1 VFSHALVYFANIER
15 QTNEKRTRTWKKTMR
30 NIYKVLMAT
39 WTLLASA
46 GGASAEIIA
55 RGVEFTPGAVNS
67 VHLQGTSKS
76 AIVYGVANDTR
87 PAVDLILLSH
97 HRRDVLW
104 AARPL
109 VDAGAKAIAPLAE
122 RALIEKP
129 EEFWEEF
136 RTKRFHD
143 YAQQSTK
150 ILDRSLAVERWV
162 VAGDEIDLGGIKL
175 QVIETPGFT
184 RGSISYVT
192 DVDNTRI
199 VFTGDMIYAPGKIL
213 DLYSFQDAIAEA
225 KIGGYHGYGG
235 RLSALVASID
245 QMLLLKPDVLVPLR
259 GEVMRRPT
267 VALTRLKLQVQQL
280 YKDYLS
286 TTALN
291 WYFKQERM
299 TLSAKGILDEK
310 QEVSLMPYSLH
321 EETPEWIWVH
331 GTSRLVIAEN
341 GYAML
346 IDCGNDGVIDAVKD
360 LIERGLVKQVDSIFV
375 THYHDDHTNSV
386 QKAAEFF
393 RCPVYAVA
401 LYVDILENP
410 GNYHM
415 PCLHHNPIKDVVSKQ
430 DGETMMFHEFKMTFH
445 SFPGQTFYHGALLVE
460 KDEHLPVYF
469 IGDAFSP
476 SGMDDYCVLN
486 RNLMHEN
493 DGYLMCLDRVRKLG
507 DEYWLINEHI
517 PHIFRFTESELDY
530 LETQFRKRI
539 KTVSKLI
546 PWDDPNYGVDEQWAM
561 IYPYGSTSKKG
572 EIREFEIALT
582 NHSSRKR
589 RYDVKL
595 RIPEG
600 AKIVSLETSA
610 VIAGGTL
617 GVVRAKVQMPSTAGL
632 YLIRVDI
639 ASQGIDVRDW
649 IEAMVVV
656 D

>member
-1 VFSHALVYFANIER
+1 MRYVYA
-15 QTNEKRTRTWKKTMR
+15 
-30 NIYKVLMAT
+30 VLMLV
-39 WTLLASA
+39 WTLQVTALEGNAENIAS
-46 GGASAEIIA
+46 
-55 RGVEFTPGAVNS
+55 GVKFTAGAVNS

-76 AIVYGVANDTR
+76 AIVYGVAHDLL
-87 PAVDLILLSH
+87 PDVDLILLSH

-109 VDAGAKAIAPLAE
+109 VEAGAKAIAPLAE
-122 RALIEKP
+122 RSLIEKP
-129 EEFWEEF
+129 QEFWEEF

-150 ILDRSLAVERWV
+150 ILDRAIAVDRWV
-162 VAGDEIDLGGIKL
+162 VSGDEIDLGGITL

-192 DVDNTRI
+192 DIDDKRI
-199 VFTGDMIYAPGKIL
+199 VFTGDMIYAPGKVL
-213 DLYSFQDAIAEA
+213 DLYSFQDAISEA

-235 RLSALVASID
+235 RLSALVTSID
-245 QMLLLKPDVLVPLR
+245 EVLALQPDVLVPLR
-259 GEVMRRPT
+259 GEIMRRPV
-267 VALTRLKLQVQQL
+267 VALKRLKLQVQKL
-280 YKDYLS
+280 YEDYLS

-291 WYFKQERM
+291 WYFKEERM
-299 TLSAKGILDEK
+299 TLSAEGILDEK

-321 EETPEWIWVH
+321 EETPEWIWVR

-341 GYAML
+341 GHAML

-360 LIERGLVKQVDSIFV
+360 LIERELVKQVDSIFV

-386 QKAAEFF
+386 QKAAEYFK
-393 RCPVYAVA
+393 CPVYATA
-401 LYVDILENP
+401 NYVDILENP
-410 GNYHM
+410 GSYHM
-415 PCLHHNPIKDVVSKQ
+415 PCLHHNSIQNVVSKQ

-445 SFPGQTFYHGALLVE
+445 AFPGQTFYHGALLVE
-460 KDEHLPVYF
+460 RDDHLPVYF

-507 DEYWLINEHI
+507 NEYWLINEHI
-517 PHIFRFTESELDY
+517 PHVFRFTESELDY
-530 LETQFRKRI
+530 LEAQFRKRI
-539 KTVSKLI
+539 KTVSGLI

-561 IYPYGSTSKKG
+561 IYPYGSTVEKG
-572 EIREFEIALT
+572 EIREFEIVFT

-589 RYDVKL
+589 RYDVRL

-600 AKIVSLETSA
+600 AKIVSLERSTVVASGTH
-610 VIAGGTL
+610 GG
-617 GVVRAKVQMPSTAGL
+617 VCAKVQMPNIEGT

-639 ASQGIDVRDW
+639 ASRGIDVRDW

-656 D
+656 E

>member
-1 VFSHALVYFANIER
+1 ME
-15 QTNEKRTRTWKKTMR
+15 KTMR
-30 NIYKVLMAT
+30 IIYTVLMAA
-39 WTLLASA
+39 WTLLVPA
-46 GGASAEIIA
+46 GAVSAENIA
-55 RGVEFTPGAVNS
+55 RGIQFTAGAVNS

-76 AIVYGVANDTR
+76 AIVYGVANETCPD
-87 PAVDLILLSH
+87 VDLILLSH

-122 RALIEKP
+122 RSLIGNP
-129 EEFWEEF
+129 EEFWEGF

-150 ILDRSLAVERWV
+150 ILDRALAVERWV

-192 DVDNTRI
+192 DVDDTRI

-245 QMLLLKPDVLVPLR
+245 QVLSLKPDVLVPLR

-299 TLSAKGILDEK
+299 TLSAKGILDEE
-310 QEVSLMPYSLH
+310 QEISLMPYSLH

-341 GYAML
+341 GHAML

-360 LIERGLVKQVDSIFV
+360 LVQRGLVKQVDSIFV

-386 QKAAEFF
+386 QKAAEHFS
-393 RCPVYAVA
+393 CPVYAVA
-401 LYVDILENP
+401 PYVDILENP

-415 PCLHHNPIKDVVSKQ
+415 PCLHHNPIKDIVSKQ

-460 KDEHLPVYF
+460 KDKHLPVYF

-507 DEYWLINEHI
+507 NEYWLINEHI

-539 KTVSKLI
+539 KTVSGLI

-572 EIREFEIALT
+572 EIREFEIVLT

-600 AKIVSLETSA
+600 AKIVSLETST

-617 GVVRAKVQMPSTAGL
+617 GVVRAQVQMPSTAGL

-649 IEAMVVV
+649 IEAMVVIE
-656 D
+656 

>member
-1 VFSHALVYFANIER
+1 
-15 QTNEKRTRTWKKTMR
+15 MR
-30 NIYKVLMAT
+30 IIYTVMMVGL
-39 WTLLASA
+39 TLFEFA
-46 GGASAEIIA
+46 GGANAEQIA
-55 RGVEFTPGAVNS
+55 TGIKFTAGAVNS

-76 AIVYGVANDTR
+76 AIVYGVANDAR
-87 PAVDLILLSH
+87 PNVDFLLLSH

-122 RALIEKP
+122 RSLIETP
-129 EEFWEEF
+129 EEFWEGF

-150 ILDRSLAVERWV
+150 ILDRALAVERWV
-162 VAGDEIDLGGIKL
+162 VAGDEIDLGGIQL
-175 QVIETPGFT
+175 RVIETPGFT

-192 DVDNTRI
+192 DIDDTRI
-199 VFTGDMIYAPGKIL
+199 VFTGDMIYAPGKVL

-245 QMLLLKPDVLVPLR
+245 KVLALKPDVLVPLR

-267 VALTRLKLQVQQL
+267 AALTRLKLRVQQL
-280 YKDYLS
+280 YRDYLS

-321 EETPEWIWVH
+321 EETPEWIWVR

-341 GYAML
+341 GHAML

-386 QKAAEFF
+386 QNAAEYFK
-393 RCPVYAVA
+393 CPVLAVA
-401 LYVDILENP
+401 NYVDILENP
-410 GNYHM
+410 GSYHM
-415 PCLHHNPIKDVVSKQ
+415 PCLHHNPIKDIVSKQ

-445 SFPGQTFYHGALLVE
+445 VFPGQTFYHGALLVE
-460 KDEHLPVYF
+460 KDDHLPVYF

-507 DEYWLINEHI
+507 NEYWLINEHI
-517 PHIFRFTESELDY
+517 PHIFRFTESELNY

-539 KTVSKLI
+539 KTVTALI

-561 IYPYGSTSKKG
+561 IYPYGSTVKKG
-572 EIREFEIALT
+572 EIREFEIVLT

-595 RIPEG
+595 RIPAG
-600 AKIVSLETSA
+600 AKLVSLETST
-610 VIAGGTL
+610 VIASGALGG
-617 GVVRAKVQMPSTAGL
+617 VRAKVQMPSIEGT

-649 IEAMVVV
+649 IEALVVV
-656 D
+656 Q

>member
-1 VFSHALVYFANIER
+1 
-15 QTNEKRTRTWKKTMR
+15 MR
-30 NIYKVLMAT
+30 IIYTVLMAA
-39 WTLLASA
+39 WTLLVPARA
-46 GGASAEIIA
+46 VSAENIA
-55 RGVEFTPGAVNS
+55 RGIQFTAGAVNS

-76 AIVYGVANDTR
+76 AIVYGVANETR
-87 PAVDLILLSH
+87 PDVDLILLSH

-122 RALIEKP
+122 RSLIGNP

-150 ILDRSLAVERWV
+150 ILDRALAVERWV

-192 DVDNTRI
+192 DVDDTRI

-245 QMLLLKPDVLVPLR
+245 QVLSLKPDVLVPLR

-299 TLSAKGILDEK
+299 TLSAKGILDEE
-310 QEVSLMPYSLH
+310 QEISLMPYSLH

-341 GYAML
+341 GHAML

-360 LIERGLVKQVDSIFV
+360 LVQRGLVKQVDSIFV

-386 QKAAEFF
+386 QKAAEHFS
-393 RCPVYAVA
+393 CPVYAVA
-401 LYVDILENP
+401 PYVDILENP

-415 PCLHHNPIKDVVSKQ
+415 PCLHHNPIKDIVSKQ

-460 KDEHLPVYF
+460 KDKHLPVYF

-507 DEYWLINEHI
+507 NEYWLIIEHI

-539 KTVSKLI
+539 KTVSGLI
-546 PWDDPNYGVDEQWAM
+546 PWDDPNYGVDEQWAV

-572 EIREFEIALT
+572 EIREFEIVLT

-600 AKIVSLETSA
+600 AKIVSLETST

-617 GVVRAKVQMPSTAGL
+617 GVVRAQVQMPSTAGL

-656 D
+656 E